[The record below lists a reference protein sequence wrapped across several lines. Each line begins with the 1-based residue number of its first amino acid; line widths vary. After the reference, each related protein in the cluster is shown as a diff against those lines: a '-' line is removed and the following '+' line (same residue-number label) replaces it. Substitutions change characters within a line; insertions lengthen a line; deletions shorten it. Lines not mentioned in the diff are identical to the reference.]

1 MASARWEGREH
12 LRPVPDK
19 GIFIVLLI
27 IFLVL
32 LLLLV
37 QVGLPNRYLTAQ
49 VGTDAQM
56 GPRDDLPK
64 PSRELA
70 RSRRALGN
78 LQETLPIFLVLAV
91 LSIVLGEQGW
101 LSLFGAGLYFVARV
115 LHAYCY
121 MKGLTPWRS
130 LSFLAS
136 LVGNVL
142 LAIPLV
148 PHIWS

>member
-1 MASARWEGREH
+1 M
-12 LRPVPDK
+12 
-19 GIFIVLLI
+19 LLI

-37 QVGLPNRYLTAQ
+37 QVGLPSRYLTEQ
-49 VGTDAQM
+49 VGTEAQM
-56 GPRDDLPK
+56 GPRDNLPE

-70 RSRRALGN
+70 RSRRALAN

-91 LSIVLGEQGW
+91 LSIVLGEEGW
-101 LSLFGAGLYFVARV
+101 LSVFGGGLYFVARV

-121 MKGLTPWRS
+121 MKGLAPWRS
-130 LSFLAS
+130 VSFLAG
-136 LVGNVL
+136 LLGNLL

>member
-1 MASARWEGREH
+1 M
-12 LRPVPDK
+12 PDK

-64 PSRELA
+64 PSR
-70 RSRRALGN
+70 
-78 LQETLPIFLVLAV
+78 
-91 LSIVLGEQGW
+91 
-101 LSLFGAGLYFVARV
+101 
-115 LHAYCY
+115 
-121 MKGLTPWRS
+121 
-130 LSFLAS
+130 
-136 LVGNVL
+136 
-142 LAIPLV
+142 
-148 PHIWS
+148 

>member
-1 MASARWEGREH
+1 M
-12 LRPVPDK
+12 RPVPDK
-19 GIFIVLLI
+19 GIFIVLLV

-91 LSIVLGEQGW
+91 LSVVLGEQGW

-115 LHAYCY
+115 LHVYCY
-121 MKGLTPWRS
+121 MNGLTPWRS